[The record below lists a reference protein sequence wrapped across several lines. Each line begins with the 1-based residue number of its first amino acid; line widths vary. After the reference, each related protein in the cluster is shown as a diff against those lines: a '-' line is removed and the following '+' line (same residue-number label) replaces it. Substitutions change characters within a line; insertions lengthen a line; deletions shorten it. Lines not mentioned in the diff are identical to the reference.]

1 MAILKMTDMD
11 LSGRK
16 VLIRV
21 DFNVPIKDG
30 NITSEK
36 RLLASLPTLKLAV
49 EQGAKVMIMS
59 HLGQPV
65 EGKFDQNFSLRPVAE
80 WLSKHFD
87 RTIRLE
93 SNWLNGV
100 EVAEGE
106 LVLFENVRFNVG
118 EKKNDEAL
126 AKKMAGLCDIFVM
139 DAFATAHRAQ
149 ASTCGVAKFA
159 KIAVAGPLL
168 MQEIDAL
175 SRALENPKKPLMAIT
190 GGSKV
195 STKLQLLENFL
206 TKVNF
211 LLLGGGIANTF
222 LLAKGYNIGKSLCEV
237 DFVDKA
243 KEILTVAKQNR
254 VEIPLPIDVVVTK
267 EINSS
272 VRGVVKEVANIDHD
286 DIILDI
292 GPRTSSNLAKMIG
305 DVKTIIWNGP
315 VGMFELDEFSKGT
328 EVVAR
333 AVADSSGFTL
343 VGGGDTIAAIEK
355 FKILPN
361 CFSYVS
367 TAGGAFLEYLQ
378 GVELPAIKI
387 LKIRGE
393 N

>member
-11 LSGRK
+11 LSGRR

-21 DFNVPIKDG
+21 DFNVPIKNG
-30 NITSEK
+30 KITSEK

-49 EQGAKVMIMS
+49 EQGAKVMVMS
-59 HLGQPV
+59 HLGQPA
-65 EGKFDQNFSLRPVAE
+65 EGQFDQNFSLRPVAE
-80 WLSKHFD
+80 WLSEHFGKP
-87 RTIRLE
+87 IRLE
-93 SNWLNGV
+93 SNWLDGV

-106 LVLFENVRFNVG
+106 LVLFENVRFNLG

-126 AKKMAGLCDIFVM
+126 AKKMANLCDVFVM

-159 KIAVAGPLL
+159 EIAVAGPLL

-175 SRALENPKKPLMAIT
+175 SRALEKPQKPLMAIT

-206 TKVNF
+206 TKVDF

-243 KEILTVAKQNR
+243 REILAVAERNK
-254 VEIPLPIDVVVTK
+254 VEIPLPVDVVVTK
-267 EINSS
+267 EINSDS
-272 VRGVVKEVANIDHD
+272 RGEIKEMTNVDCD

-292 GPRTSSNLAKMIG
+292 GPKTSSNLAKMIEN
-305 DVKTIIWNGP
+305 VKTIIWNGP
-315 VGMFELDEFSKGT
+315 VGMFELDEFGKGT
-328 EVVAR
+328 EVIAR
-333 AVADSSGFTL
+333 AVADSSAFTL

-378 GVELPAIKI
+378 GIELPAIKI